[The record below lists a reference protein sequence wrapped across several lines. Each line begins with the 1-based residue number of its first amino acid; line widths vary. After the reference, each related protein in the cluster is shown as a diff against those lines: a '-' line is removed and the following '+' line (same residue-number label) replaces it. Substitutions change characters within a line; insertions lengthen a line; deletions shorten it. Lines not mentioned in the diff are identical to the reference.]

1 MTDLQQFIQQAGDSR
16 ELKRALAVQNTLAGR
31 PWNEVA
37 SELGV
42 TRSFI
47 GKWRWRYKR
56 DGLPSL
62 RIGYTGSRGKLTE
75 PEKAEVLKW
84 IQAQASWDVRALSG
98 HIATTYGV
106 CYKSLQSYY
115 TLLKRARIS
124 WKRTHDQNPRAD
136 PKKIAAKR
144 EAIRRLTL
152 QEAPAIIVKRTVELA
167 VDECHLLWGDAC
179 GYAWSPRNTR
189 ASIPITNIRTRQS
202 YYGALNLLTGWAI
215 LWKATAGNKENTVQF
230 LTYLRQ
236 YFQGRRMIILWD
248 GASYHTAH
256 LVRDYLTRVNGPDCP
271 LAQRHIH
278 LVQFAPAAPLQNPME
293 DVWLAGKRQVRRQWT
308 ELTTFADVQTVFS
321 STILKTPFL
330 FNKLNWYGR
339 EQLITGRRLLGFRWE

>member
-1 MTDLQQFIQQAGDSR
+1 M
-16 ELKRALAVQNTLAGR
+16 
-31 PWNEVA
+31 
-37 SELGV
+37 LGV

-47 GKWRWRYKR
+47 GKWRRRYKQE
-56 DGLPSL
+56 GIPAL
-62 RIGYTGSRGKLTE
+62 RIGYKGSRGKLTA
-75 PEKAEVLKW
+75 AERADVITW
-84 IQAQASWDVRALSG
+84 IQAQTSWNVRAVSG

-106 CYKSLQSYY
+106 CYKSLQSYS
-115 TLLKRARIS
+115 TLLKHARIA
-124 WKRTHDQNPRAD
+124 WKRTHDQNPAAD

-144 EAIRRLTL
+144 EDIHRLTL

-189 ASIPITNIRTRQS
+189 ASIPITNIRLRQS
-202 YYGALNLLTGWAI
+202 YYGALNLLTGWAVV
-215 LWKATAGNKENTVQF
+215 WKATAGNKENTVRF
-230 LTYLRQ
+230 LTYLCQ

-248 GASYHTAH
+248 GSPYHTAH

-271 LAQRHIH
+271 MAQRKIH
-278 LVQFAPAAPLQNPME
+278 LAQFAPAAPLQNPME
-293 DVWLAGKRQVRRQWT
+293 DVWLAGKRQVRLQWT
-308 ELTTFADVQTVFS
+308 ELNTFADVQAVFS
-321 STILKTPFL
+321 ATITKKQFL